1 MTLNQEQLVSYFQR
15 IGLHYGDYVNH
26 KLDSKLLEKLCFAH
40 NITIPFENLDILA
53 GKPLRLDGAS
63 LYEKIIANRRGGLCF
78 ELNGLSAIFLRSL
91 GFGVQDFFS
100 RFFRDACGQIPMQRH
115 RLLKV

>member
-15 IGLHYGDYVNH
+15 IGLHYEDYANH

-78 ELNGLSAIFLRSL
+78 ELNGLSAIFYALWVSEYKIFFL
-91 GFGVQDFFS
+91 DFFVMHAGK
-100 RFFRDACGQIPMQRH
+100 FLCKDIVC
-115 RLLKV
+115 